1 LIPLEWVLGRQRLP
15 LLQGLPKIFC
25 TTSQGERVRLVGKFE
40 LKKAADMHGFITMAK
55 AT

>member
-1 LIPLEWVLGRQRLP
+1 MAKAALVARAS
-15 LLQGLPKIFC
+15 KIFC

-40 LKKAADMHGFITMAK
+40 LKKAADMHGFITVAE